1 LLEKVVGDESLIM
14 PCYVNNFLSID
25 CGLHLVGGLSGV
37 FEMIHSLFACGR
49 SEIKRSIDFFWF
61 KCLLKTVH
69 EKGFL
74 RLFIHT

>member
-49 SEIKRSIDFFWF
+49 SEIRRSIDYFWF
-61 KCLLKTVH
+61 QKLLKMID
-69 EKGFL
+69 ENGIL